1 MQFAEIKSLKDLEII
16 LNEASKSG
24 FNLNLQSWRIHDS
37 KLDNII
43 TKVNTL
49 NLNCDYDKLRKLYKD
64 RYAQFEADVQKHFSQ
79 FGLADKLKELSRHLN
94 IDSKHCS
101 QDHKVSREASI
112 AAGFIPNNSEYSAN
126 NYWEAIDLSVNPT
139 KIKFRCAESFYLNQ
153 IFKALGFDF
162 EARYYRMNS
171 SNFDGW
177 EADGFKMYKNGNFTI
192 ANPEMAKALLE
203 MAKLRYLTEDCY
215 LVKQ

>member
-64 RYAQFEADVQKHFSQ
+64 SYAQFEADVQKHFSQ

-94 IDSKHCS
+94 IDSKH
-101 QDHKVSREASI
+101 
-112 AAGFIPNNSEYSAN
+112 PAN

-139 KIKFRCAESFYLNQ
+139 KIKFRCADSFYLNQ

-162 EARYYRMNS
+162 EVRYYRMNS

-192 ANPEMAKALLE
+192 ANPEIAKALLE